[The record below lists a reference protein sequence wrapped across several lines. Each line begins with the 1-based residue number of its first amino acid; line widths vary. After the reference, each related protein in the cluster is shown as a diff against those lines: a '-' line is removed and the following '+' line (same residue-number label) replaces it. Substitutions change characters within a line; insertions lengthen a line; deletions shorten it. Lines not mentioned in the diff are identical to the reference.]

1 MHIMAKKRT
10 TITIEEDL
18 LEFAR
23 YLGLNVSAFLEERL
37 KELKN
42 KICGCRDLNPGLSRG
57 RALCYQT
64 TPHPL
69 TNNIV

>member
-23 YLGLNVSAFLEERL
+23 YLGLNISAFLEERL
-37 KELKN
+37 KELKD
-42 KICGCRDLNPGLSRG
+42 KVCGRRDSNPGIELG
-57 RALCYQT
+57 R
-64 TPHPL
+64 L
-69 TNNIV
+69 TS